1 MATLSIFSRT
11 SDRIKALFSRRPNL
25 FITRLI
31 EQSRLVEE
39 GAHALTSYMKKPSNK
54 NATLIRTY
62 EKQADEIRRIMID
75 ELNRTFVTPIDREDL
90 YSLSRAIDDILDY
103 AYSTVNEMEMLQV
116 EPNKFLQEMADMLK
130 LGAEE
135 IHLAM
140 QRIENHPNVADSHAL
155 RAKGIENRM
164 EELYATAIADLFT
177 HPDDLKEV
185 VNMLKLREIYR
196 HMLYAVRSTEQA
208 GNIISDIVIKFY

>member
-1 MATLSIFSRT
+1 MATISILNRT
-11 SDRIKALFSRRPNL
+11 SDRLKALFSRRPNL
-25 FITRLI
+25 FIERLI

-39 GAHALTSYMKKPSNK
+39 GTEALTSYMKKPNNK
-54 NATLIRTY
+54 NVALIRDY

-103 AYSTVNEMEMLQV
+103 AYFTVNEMEMLKV
-116 EPNKFLQEMADMLK
+116 EPNEYLKEMADMLK

-140 QRIENHPNVADSHAL
+140 ERIENHPTVADSHAI

-164 EELYATAIADLFT
+164 EELYATAIADLFKN
-177 HPDDLKEV
+177 PDNLKEV
-185 VNMLKLREIYR
+185 VNMLKLREIYH